1 MALPNHIAVVG
12 GGRMGAGIALS
23 FAVGGSQVTVLERD
37 AASVDAARHLADMVC
52 ALLPPNSQGNGD
64 ERKAA

>member
-37 AASVDAARHLADMVC
+37 AASVDAARARLDDIA
-52 ALLPPNSQGNGD
+52 Q
-64 ERKAA
+64 KAVAKDPCPRTTSS

>member
-23 FAVGGSQVTVLERD
+23 FAVCGSQVTVLERD
-37 AASVDAARHLADMVC
+37 AASVDAARARLDDIAQKAVGKDP
-52 ALLPPNSQGNGD
+52 AAPPSTCS
-64 ERKAA
+64 